1 MADAVNTITLEDY
14 AKSAYAAYHFTN
26 LSDATGETNVVKI
39 DKSGMAVAPDNAE
52 PAALDILQVDW
63 NIQGF
68 AYVKLSWDHDTDQ
81 TAMLLPAGGGSRTFP
96 NQHGE
101 WYLKDPRTA
110 GGTGD
115 LLLTTAG
122 AAAGATYDITVYVKK
137 AND

>member
-1 MADAVNTITLEDY
+1 MADTVTTITLEDY
-14 AKSAYAAYHFTN
+14 AKSAYAAYHFTGV
-26 LSDATGETNVVKI
+26 SDGTGETNVAKI
-39 DKSGMAVAPDNAE
+39 DKSAMAVAPDNAE

-68 AYVKLSWDHDTDQ
+68 SYIKLSWDHTTDD
-81 TAMLLPAGGGSRTFP
+81 TAMVLPAGGGSRTFP

-101 WYLKDPRTA
+101 WYLKDPRSS

-115 LLLTTAG
+115 LLLTSVG
-122 AAAGATYDITVYVKK
+122 AASGATYDITVYVKK